1 MKITRTGNAGVLVET
16 NNISIL
22 FDGVCKDLFP
32 YSSTPSCIKE
42 KLLKSSPDIVA
53 FTHFHEDH
61 YDSDFAA
68 EYKKNTLRSVYGP
81 ELFLQGEYKGVKF
94 STFST
99 RHIGKNDIAHVS
111 FTLEGEKCLWFAG
124 DASPLDLEKQDGLPK
139 PDILVIPYAYALTD
153 SAWRKTKAFG
163 AEKIILVH
171 MPEEKNDPY
180 ELWKA
185 VREVTQDDKSL
196 VILSVGES
204 IVI

>member
-16 NNISIL
+16 KEISVL
-22 FDGVCKDLFP
+22 LDGVCKTLFS
-32 YSSTPSCIKE
+32 YSPTPPCIKE
-42 KLLKSSPDIVA
+42 QILKSSPDIVA

-81 ELFLQGEYKGVKF
+81 ELFLSGEYKGVKF
-94 STFST
+94 STFPT

-111 FTLEGEKCLWFAG
+111 YTVDGEKCLWFAG
-124 DASPLDLEKQDGLPK
+124 DASPLDLGKQGGLSN
-139 PDILVIPYAYALTD
+139 PDILVVPYAYALTE

-171 MPEEKNDPY
+171 LPEEKNDPY
-180 ELWKA
+180 GLWQQIRK
-185 VREVTQDDKSL
+185 VTQGDESL
-196 VILSVGES
+196 IILSVGEN